1 MTSVL
6 KALSNMLSIEKMEV
20 NRTQT
25 RNLIVAFVW
34 IFVLVISVA
43 SFWDGKEYI
52 AGGPYGASLLVF
64 IMAIIASAA
73 LMECKK

>member
-1 MTSVL
+1 
-6 KALSNMLSIEKMEV
+6 
-20 NRTQT
+20 
-25 RNLIVAFVW
+25 LIVAFVW

-64 IMAIIASAA
+64 IMAIIASVA
-73 LMECKK
+73 LMGCKK